1 MSRNI
6 QRRVA
11 VSRGVMSCLRG
22 FRALFDANPRLHATA
37 LVLVLA
43 YVGLAGEAIHCQYF
57 PSEHNQHAEHSTI
70 PTPATDHATHCL
82 VANHAGSAT
91 VNAHESEPLP
101 ALAPTVRLLPDESLS
116 LVSRLVRLTP
126 VRAPPLS

>member
-1 MSRNI
+1 M
-6 QRRVA
+6 
-11 VSRGVMSCLRG
+11 
-22 FRALFDANPRLHATA
+22 FDANPRLRVTA
-37 LVLVLA
+37 LVLLLA

-57 PSEHNQHAEHSTI
+57 PSGHDQHAEHSTI
-70 PTPATDHATHCL
+70 PAPATDHATHCL

-91 VNAHESEPLP
+91 VNADESAPLP
-101 ALAPTVRLLPDESLS
+101 ALTPTVRLLPDESLF